1 MLIHLY
7 AVHTWSEDAKDDAEA
22 PRANGLTNGHA
33 NGNGNGYARANRQIQ
48 DAEEFELSGLDSDDE
63 DDEAPGDKERMP
75 LVAQH

>member
-7 AVHTWSEDAKDDAEA
+7 AVHTWSEDAKADAEA

-48 DAEEFELSGLDSDDE
+48 DVEEFELSGLDSDDE
-63 DDEAPGDKERMP
+63 DDEATGDKERMP